1 MPSLEQ
7 RIKALAGNGSCR
19 IEYNDWVGDCESV
32 LGATPLWYLN
42 HQWIS
47 QEEKARAILLN
58 EVWEFKI
65 WGSDGVCKFLG
76 QAASLEDLI
85 DHAEKNA

>member
-19 IEYNDWVGDCESV
+19 IEYNDWA
-32 LGATPLWYLN
+32 GAYETALDAIPLWYLN

-47 QEEKARAILLN
+47 EEEKPRAVLLN
-58 EVWEFKI
+58 EIWSIKI
-65 WGSDGVCKFLG
+65 WGVNRVCKFLG